1 VSKLNA
7 PGLLMLVLWS
17 LFSVLVLC
25 SYYDLVKLKVG
36 YAYQISFVKPD
47 PDSIGSLVPD
57 PDPGR
62 PADPLPLPTI
72 FFKFLYYEGWMFFL
86 KALSQGC

>member
-36 YAYQISFVKPD
+36 FS
-47 PDSIGSLVPD
+47 
-57 PDPGR
+57 
-62 PADPLPLPTI
+62 
-72 FFKFLYYEGWMFFL
+72 
-86 KALSQGC
+86 

>member
-17 LFSVLVLC
+17 LFSLLVLC
-25 SYYDLVKLKVG
+25 SYYDLVKLKVDFS
-36 YAYQISFVKPD
+36 YQISVVKPG

-57 PDPGR
+57 PVPGR
-62 PADPLPLPTI
+62 PADPPPLPPQI
-72 FFKFLYYEGWMFFL
+72 FLYFYVT
-86 KALSQGC
+86 